1 MTKKVVSNTLL
12 FIGILTFVIVFKTF
26 FGESNTLVGVTL
38 IMSILV
44 LMSEDLTRKPGINF
58 IKLLF
63 LNVILGFFSYI
74 ANTNIW
80 LGLVLNFVV
89 LGGIGYFLSYN
100 LNKNIIVPFGLQ
112 YLFMLYTP
120 VSGIDFYKR
129 IAGLIFSAIL
139 IMAIQ
144 LIIHRKKKDDNNLNE
159 TLEKDDVY
167 KEIKVFG
174 KMVEIHTIR
183 ASYAVR
189 VGVVAAIAAFIVGYF
204 ELEQGRWIVYTIFS
218 LTEFYSEHCKERSK
232 QRLEG
237 TIIGSLIVVVLFLII
252 NDNSLRALIV
262 LVAGYMDTYTNN
274 YRDKMICVT
283 ASVVASV
290 SLVNG
295 TLTTIFERISYVCLG
310 IVLALFINKFV
321 LETTLEQREL
331 TS

>member
-1 MTKKVVSNTLL
+1 
-12 FIGILTFVIVFKTF
+12 
-26 FGESNTLVGVTL
+26 
-38 IMSILV
+38 
-44 LMSEDLTRKPGINF
+44 MSEDLTRKPGINF

-183 ASYAVR
+183 
-189 VGVVAAIAAFIVGYF
+189 VAAIAAFIVGYF

>member
-44 LMSEDLTRKPGINF
+44 LMSEDLTRKPVVNF

-129 IAGLIFSAIL
+129 ISGLVFSAIL

-144 LIIHRKKKDDNNLNE
+144 LVIHRKKKDDNNLNE

-183 ASYAVR
+183 ARYAVR

-295 TLTTIFERISYVCLG
+295 TLVTIFERILYVCFG
-310 IVLALFINKFV
+310 IVLALLINKFV
-321 LETTLEQREL
+321 LQTTLEQREL